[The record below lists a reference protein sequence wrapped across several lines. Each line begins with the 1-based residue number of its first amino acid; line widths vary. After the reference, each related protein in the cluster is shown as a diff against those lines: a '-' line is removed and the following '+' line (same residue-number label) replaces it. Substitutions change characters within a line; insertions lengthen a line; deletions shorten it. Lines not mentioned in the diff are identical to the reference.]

1 MKKCFAMLV
10 MAGLISSFA
19 VPAFAIK
26 PIADQFKEVYA
37 SPDSKDSSDAFKA
50 LVKDAGCNVCHVK
63 EGDKKKE
70 SGRNPYGKALGQA
83 LKDAEFPVKDF
94 GKDGKNTKLV
104 AQLKDAFKKIADK
117 KAGGSDKTFAE
128 RMKAGELPGGDK
140 DGKGLPE
147 AK

>member
-1 MKKCFAMLV
+1 MKKFLAMLV
-10 MAGLISSFA
+10 MAGLVSGLSI
-19 VPAFAIK
+19 PAFAIK

-50 LVKDAGCNVCHVK
+50 AVKDAGCNICHVK
-63 EGDKKKE
+63 DGDKKKE
-70 SGRNPYGKALGQA
+70 SGRNPYGKALHEA
-83 LKDAEFPVKDF
+83 LKEAKFPVKDF
-94 GKDGKNTKLV
+94 GKDAKN
-104 AQLKDAFKKIADK
+104 AQLIGQLRDAFKKVAEK
-117 KAGGSDKTFAE
+117 KAGGTDKTFAA